1 MSASMRSS
9 SASNCRM
16 RPYDGGANNL
26 TGGLTSYPAQTVKKA
41 LNGPF
46 LISPAQ
52 AAFLI
57 QVAQGRAVL
66 TCLG

>member
-1 MSASMRSS
+1 
-9 SASNCRM
+9 M

-26 TGGLTSYPAQTVKKA
+26 TGGLTSYLAQTVKKA

>member
-1 MSASMRSS
+1 
-9 SASNCRM
+9 M
-16 RPYDGGANNL
+16 RPYDGGAGGL
-26 TGGLTSYPAQTVKKA
+26 TGGLTSYLAQTVKKA

-52 AAFLI
+52 AAFLS